1 MSVWNE
7 FRRRSVFK
15 VGAAYAVV
23 AWLLIQIVGSV
34 KEPLGL
40 PARFD
45 TVVIVL
51 LIIGFPI
58 AIVLAWAYDLT
69 PHGIRREPDSV
80 EPASSTVK
88 TPHVI
93 AYAVAGGTALFAIAL
108 LVVQQGA
115 DTTAQASVQTLMSR
129 PSVMVLPFTNLS
141 GDATQD
147 FRAFGLTD
155 ELIAG
160 LGKTR
165 SFPVI
170 SRDVSYEC
178 NDTNVAARECAKTF
192 GVSYL
197 LEGNIRIVDH
207 SLQVLATLSDADGS
221 QVWSERF
228 QNGAGT
234 TEIFDISDEIVSQVS
249 AAVLESEVRRIHR
262 EDRPPADAWE
272 HYIKGLTTVLDF
284 DAADYM
290 DARDHLDEAIEIAP
304 DMAEAW
310 WARGELEVLHYVSQ
324 PLPAA
329 ADLDDLQPIIGFFRR
344 SHELSPFYGAACGC
358 LGLLLTAVGEDA
370 EARAVF
376 DQAIESNPLSSDL
389 RVDYAIFLLGQERY
403 EEATED
409 LDLATRLGLGR
420 ADESLALAMRSII
433 ALHKGDEASAVDAV
447 NRAIFIDGR
456 DPYTMPMAAALL
468 YALNDRAKAE
478 DFYEDMVDL
487 YPGISALN
495 PVLHLQLLPIENVLA
510 ERRDSGEWDGPVST
524 AEIFRLLDQQ
534 G

>member
-1 MSVWNE
+1 MSLWSE

-23 AWLLIQIVGSV
+23 AWLLIQIVANI

-45 TVVIVL
+45 TAVIVL

-58 AIVLAWAYDLT
+58 AILLAWAYELT
-69 PHGIRREPDSV
+69 PNGIRREQDSV
-80 EPASSTVK
+80 EPTSSTAK
-88 TPHVI
+88 TPRVI
-93 AYAVAGGTALFAIAL
+93 AYAVAGGIVLLAIAL

-141 GDATQD
+141 GDENQE
-147 FRAFGLTD
+147 FRALGLTD

-160 LGKTR
+160 LAKTR

-178 NDTNVAARECAKTF
+178 NDENVAARECARSF

-197 LEGNIRIVDH
+197 LEGNISIDDDR
-207 SLQVLATLSDADGS
+207 LRVLATLSNADGS
-221 QVWSERF
+221 QVWSETFR
-228 QNGAGT
+228 NGAGT

-272 HYIKGLTTVLDF
+272 NYVRGLATVLDF

-290 DARDHLDEAIEIAP
+290 AARDHLDAAIDIAP

-310 WARGELEVLHYVSQ
+310 WARGELEVLHYISQ
-324 PLPAA
+324 PLSAA
-329 ADLDDLQPIIGFFRR
+329 ADLDDLQNIIVFFRR

-358 LGLLLTAVGEDA
+358 LGLLLTAVGQDA

-376 DQAIESNPLSSDL
+376 DQAMDSNPLSSDL
-389 RVDYAIFLLGQERY
+389 RVDYAIFLLGHRRY
-403 EEATED
+403 EEAAQD
-409 LDLATRLGLGR
+409 LDLATKLGLSR
-420 ADESLALAMRSII
+420 VDESQVWAMRSII
-433 ALHKGDEASAVDAV
+433 ALEKGDEAAADDAV
-447 NRAIFIDGR
+447 NRAIFIGGR
-456 DPYTMPMAAALL
+456 DPFSMPMAAALL
-468 YALNDRAKAE
+468 YVLDERAKAQ
-478 DFYEDMVDL
+478 DFYDDML
-487 YPGISALN
+487 EMYPGISAQN

-510 ERRDSGEWDGPVST
+510 ERLESGKWDGPVST
-524 AEIFRLLDQQ
+524 VEIFGQMNQQ
-534 G
+534 E